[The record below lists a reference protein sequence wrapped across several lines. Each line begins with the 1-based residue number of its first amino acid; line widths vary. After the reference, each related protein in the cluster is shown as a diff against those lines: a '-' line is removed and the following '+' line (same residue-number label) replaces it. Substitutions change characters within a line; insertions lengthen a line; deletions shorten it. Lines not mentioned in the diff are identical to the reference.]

1 MLDGLVGNILTQA
14 AEFVDQFVY
23 GLYHSGFDVSLSDPH
38 ANRSRKPQKK
48 KKKHCMRILY
58 GLEKSS
64 RSVPSIVTRPGTV
77 SPCDSAIFKKSET
90 EGSVRTNGLRRN
102 REMEKPSVGYGAQ

>member
-1 MLDGLVGNILTQA
+1 MPVLCVNMLDGLVGNILTQA

-48 KKKHCMRILY
+48 KKKTLHAY
-58 GLEKSS
+58 
-64 RSVPSIVTRPGTV
+64 TV
-77 SPCDSAIFKKSET
+77 WLGEVLTVCAKHSHQA
-90 EGSVRTNGLRRN
+90 
-102 REMEKPSVGYGAQ
+102 GYRLAL